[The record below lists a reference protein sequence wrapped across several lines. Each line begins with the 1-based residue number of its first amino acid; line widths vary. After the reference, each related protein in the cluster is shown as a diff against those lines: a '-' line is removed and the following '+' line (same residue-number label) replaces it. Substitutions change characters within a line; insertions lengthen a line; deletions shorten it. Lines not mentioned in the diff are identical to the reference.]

1 MGFGPPMARP
11 LILVVEDDRGLRDLY
26 RTALGLS
33 GYDVHVSEDGLDAL
47 RYLDDHRPDLIV
59 LDLDLPKIPGVT
71 LYNELRLHPY
81 MRAIPILV
89 VTGMDPMPSLPGS
102 PRILRKPCSPETL
115 IDRIQIAL
123 RGPASLT

>member
-1 MGFGPPMARP
+1 MARS

-47 RYLDDHRPDLIV
+47 RYLEDHRPDLIV

-71 LYNELRLHPY
+71 LYSELRFHPS

-89 VTGMDPMPSLPGS
+89 VTGTDPLPDL
-102 PRILRKPCSPETL
+102 REVKILRKPCPPEAL
-115 IDRIQIAL
+115 IDTIQAAL
-123 RGPASLT
+123 RGPSSLT